1 VPGTATHTSIYSAG
15 AWPAIEL
22 PHNFSFVLNVS
33 RLVVQAPVVT
43 AMLAPGHE
51 LRKATQAEV
60 LAIKEVLTKLA
71 AITNWFRWEADPVKE
86 GTKTSWPRIAEDRWR
101 YFVITFEGSNATAA
115 EIKRTLCIAP
125 SELKIGFTLM
135 RRAFPSKITPTLVY
149 HGARLF
155 TQAHAAANGHL
166 PFLDITNSD
175 VEAISALHYRIRA
188 YDQTTININR
198 LMDQV
203 LDLDALPYES
213 PLTFLGYFAILE
225 SVLTHNPKPTDTID
239 SITRQVKQKV
249 LLLNNRWQPR
259 LDYSQFGASKPDAV
273 WSKMYS
279 YRSCLAHG
287 GMPDFK
293 GDLQLLGDRDGALN
307 LLKQAVKGVLRQALI
322 EPQLI
327 LDLRNC

>member
-1 VPGTATHTSIYSAG
+1 
-15 AWPAIEL
+15 
-22 PHNFSFVLNVS
+22 
-33 RLVVQAPVVT
+33 
-43 AMLAPGHE
+43 MLAPGHE

-115 EIKRTLCIAP
+115 EIERTLCIAP

-188 YDQTTININR
+188 YDQATIDINR

-203 LDLDALPYES
+203 LDLDALPCDA

-249 LLLNNRWQPR
+249 LLLNNRWQPC